1 MLDITQKNPR
11 KTFDNKFYACGINI
25 GLQKAL
31 DTVNHSI
38 LLNKRSHYGVRR
50 QLDKWFQNIV
60 TEMYQYTNTKECS
73 SGKLRVTHGV
83 PQGSFL
89 GPLLFLLYIND
100 LHKAIKHSS
109 VTQVSSL
116 LPNLSRK

>member
-1 MLDITQKNPR
+1 M
-11 KTFDNKFYACGINI
+11 
-25 GLQKAL
+25 
-31 DTVNHSI
+31 V
-38 LLNKRSHYGVRR
+38 
-50 QLDKWFQNIV
+50 QNIV
-60 TEMYQYTNTKECS
+60 TEMYQYTNIKECS
-73 SGKLRVTHGV
+73 SGKLRITHGV